1 MVFGHP
7 LTRTVKLCIP
17 LLFAPIL
24 LVVKP
29 KSHISNLKMN
39 LESPEEPSLSVPILK
54 TDKISPVRAI
64 EAEALPYK
72 SP

>member
-29 KSHISNLKMN
+29 KYHVSNLKMN
-39 LESPEEPSLSVPILK
+39 LESPEPSLSVPILK

>member
-1 MVFGHP
+1 MIFGHP

-39 LESPEEPSLSVPILK
+39 LESPEPSLSVPILK

>member
-17 LLFAPIL
+17 LLFATIL

-39 LESPEEPSLSVPILK
+39 LESLEPSLSVPISK
-54 TDKISPVRAI
+54 PDKNFPFLLFIILS
-64 EAEALPYK
+64 L
-72 SP
+72 